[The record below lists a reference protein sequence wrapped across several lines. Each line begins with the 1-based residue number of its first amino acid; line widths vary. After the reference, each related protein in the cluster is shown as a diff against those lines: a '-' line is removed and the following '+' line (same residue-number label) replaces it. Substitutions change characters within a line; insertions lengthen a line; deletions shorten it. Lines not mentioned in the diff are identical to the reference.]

1 MTKIDTTKFLS
12 AAEYAAIAANKKTP
26 VVPHTRAVF
35 FATDTAIYQVSDDA
49 IETHLPA
56 PHTKEQYMDLFYS
69 IIYSQEMLELKVWFV
84 NKEIPVVDLFVRNG
98 ALSAYSQA
106 TNYVSRVLRMMPN
119 DIVSVEIIANR
130 TSFAG

>member
-1 MTKIDTTKFLS
+1 MTKIN
-12 AAEYAAIAANKKTP
+12 AAEYAAKYADKKTP
-26 VVPHTRAVF
+26 GVRIARAVF
-35 FATDTAIYQVSDDA
+35 FATDAAIYQLSDDVV
-49 IETHLPA
+49 ETQLPA
-56 PHTKEQYMDLFYS
+56 LHTKDQYMDLFYS

-84 NKEIPVVDLFVRNG
+84 NKETPAVDLFVRNG